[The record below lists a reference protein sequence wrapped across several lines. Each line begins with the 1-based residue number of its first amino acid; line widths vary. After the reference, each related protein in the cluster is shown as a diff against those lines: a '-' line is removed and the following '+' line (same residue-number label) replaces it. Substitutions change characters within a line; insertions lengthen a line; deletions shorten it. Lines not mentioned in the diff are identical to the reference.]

1 MMQFRFAASLLSI
14 TFALATARA
23 QVPTVVS
30 DFEPGS
36 TQGWSHAGASAF
48 LAPATGGN
56 PNGYLH
62 IDNSEGPV
70 TYIFAPVAY
79 RGDLRSYRG
88 GSFAFDGRMIGT
100 GGSPWTSGL
109 DYGHVWIVNG
119 AQQMVADLAIGPPPT
134 ASFQTFSMP
143 LQPANWGVSSAVF
156 DAILA
161 NVTEIRISVEA
172 LFGNEVQAID
182 NVILAP
188 GANPASATP
197 IGAGCDGDVL
207 AVTALPWI
215 GTTFQAT
222 ASGFGSPAFAI
233 AAYGIA
239 PLVPP
244 VPLSSLLPEGV
255 AGCDLH
261 VVPTAT
267 ETLFSTSGSAT
278 TQLVVPPVPGLAGA
292 TFVLQ
297 VVPVLVDAGQN
308 VLVVTS
314 TNAFLLTVGSY

>member
-1 MMQFRFAASLLSI
+1 MMQVRFAAIVLPITLALS
-14 TFALATARA
+14 AARA

-36 TQGWSHAGASAF
+36 TQGWTHAGASAF
-48 LAPATGGN
+48 FAAATGGN

-62 IDNSEGPV
+62 IDNSEGPI

-100 GGSPWTSGL
+100 GGSPWSSSL
-109 DYGHVWIVNG
+109 NYGHVWISNG
-119 AQQMVADLAIGPPPT
+119 GQQMVADLVAGLPPT

-143 LQPANWGVSSAVF
+143 LQPASWGVSAAVF

-188 GANPASATP
+188 GANPATATQ

-207 AVTALPWI
+207 AVTALPWV
-215 GTTFQAT
+215 GTTFRAV
-222 ASGFGSPAFAI
+222 ASGFGSPTYAI
-233 AAYGIA
+233 AAYGVA
-239 PLVPP
+239 ALVPP

-255 AGCDLH
+255 AGCNVH

-267 ETLFSTSGSAT
+267 ETLFSTTGSAT

-297 VVPVLVDAGQN
+297 VVPVLVDPGQN
-308 VLVVTS
+308 VLAVTS
-314 TNAFLLTVGSY
+314 TNALLLTVGLF